1 MFDHII
7 WTVIW
12 GAIIFITFISE
23 LLSAAITSVWFTLG
37 GIAALIL
44 HLLGAPVWLQILTFL
59 FVTSVGMFLLRKL
72 WQKKLQPV
80 HTATNLDRYIGTAVL
95 ITQDVDNLLS
105 KGEIRLNGQLWTAK
119 SLDDDIR
126 YAVGERVIIS
136 RFEGS
141 KVFVTKDNS

>member
-1 MFDHII
+1 MFDSII
-7 WTVIW
+7 WTAIWCLVILSTL
-12 GAIIFITFISE
+12 ICE

-80 HTATNLDRYIGTAVL
+80 HTPTNLDRYIGTAVL
-95 ITQDVDNLLS
+95 VTQDVDNLLS
-105 KGEIRLNGQLWTAK
+105 KGEIRLGGQLWTAK

-126 YAVGERVIIS
+126 YKQGERVIIS

-141 KVFVTKDNS
+141 KVFVTK